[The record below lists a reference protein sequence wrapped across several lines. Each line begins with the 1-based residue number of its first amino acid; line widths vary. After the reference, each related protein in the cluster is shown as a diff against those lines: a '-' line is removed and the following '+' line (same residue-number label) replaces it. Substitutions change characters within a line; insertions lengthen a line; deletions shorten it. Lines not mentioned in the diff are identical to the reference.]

1 MADSFSLTILLPD
14 RVLLSERVTRL
25 GADAE
30 NGSFVVRP
38 RHIDFATALVPG
50 LLYYQQLD
58 EKHYIA
64 INSGIL
70 VKQGEAVWVSVLQ
83 AIPSD
88 DLEQLDQ
95 VIEDEF
101 YQLSERDKQTQTAL
115 ARLEVSFLR
124 GMADLGRANYEF

>member
-38 RHIDFATALVPG
+38 HHIDFATALVPG